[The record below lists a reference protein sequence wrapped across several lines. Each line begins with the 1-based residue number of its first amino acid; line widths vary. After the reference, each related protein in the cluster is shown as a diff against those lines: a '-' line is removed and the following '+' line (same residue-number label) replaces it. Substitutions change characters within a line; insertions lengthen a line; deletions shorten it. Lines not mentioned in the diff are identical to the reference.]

1 MRIIQRK
8 NAETMADWKK
18 SILIYMTV
26 WTICVLWFWFGMDG
40 GEWIMAY
47 TILSFGVYLPVT
59 TLIIA
64 ASYSHHTARLILP
77 HPDHI

>member
-1 MRIIQRK
+1 MMRIIQRK

-26 WTICVLWFWFGMDG
+26 WTTCVLWFWFGMDG

-47 TILSFGVYLPVT
+47 TILSF
-59 TLIIA
+59 
-64 ASYSHHTARLILP
+64 
-77 HPDHI
+77 